1 MSAHPAFK
9 EMQYTEDREKMKEWM
24 PLIMNNRVENEPLA
38 ATRIEH
44 GTDVNFGAI
53 ARNMSKHLEG
63 LENF

>member
-44 GTDVNFGAI
+44 VTDVNFVAI
-53 ARNMSKHLEG
+53 ARNMSKHL
-63 LENF
+63 